1 VSAQVDDLVDT
12 NMMRQGERGYSNEII
27 APGDLILQIDGRDAQ
42 MVSVDDL
49 HKMLNGKISCFACTL
64 SLAD

>member
-1 VSAQVDDLVDT
+1 
-12 NMMRQGERGYSNEII
+12 MMRQGERGYSNEII